1 MLNNGTFKIL
11 VTTDLGARGLDISD
25 IKNVIHYHMPVTE
38 EVFTHRNGRSA
49 RVDASGSVY
58 VIVGP
63 GEKVPSFI
71 NFSDTFKPTTSESN
85 KFTKTEET
93 LFRRKKRK
101 NIQGRHSRIFNSQ
114 RRSGGK

>member
-1 MLNNGTFKIL
+1 
-11 VTTDLGARGLDISD
+11 
-25 IKNVIHYHMPVTE
+25 MPVTE

-58 VIVGP
+58 IIVGP

-93 LFRRKKRK
+93 LFFSAGKKKKYPRATF
-101 NIQGRHSRIFNSQ
+101 SDF
-114 RRSGGK
+114 

>member
-1 MLNNGTFKIL
+1 M
-11 VTTDLGARGLDISD
+11 TTDLGARGLDISD

-71 NFSDTFKPTTSESN
+71 NFSDTFKPTPQNPTSSQ
-85 KFTKTEET
+85 K
-93 LFRRKKRK
+93 RRKPFSFPQEKKKKYPRATF
-101 NIQGRHSRIFNSQ
+101 SDF
-114 RRSGGK
+114 